1 MQIQQLKNNGR
12 KFTLTPQVLLW
23 SRCWDLILM
32 FLSAYI
38 CISARSNWFLLI
50 TNFDVWHITQLE
62 IVLAAHFLM
71 YAFHFCYH
79 LTFFCFFF
87 SSVQNICLKKYQIM
101 KKQLDVVP
109 RLLFY
114 TCTFFSLLKSNSSTI
129 IQLWFISHRCR
140 KVSQTRNYN
149 LLSLHFSMGI
159 FSFNSPVTEQI
170 MLPPK
175 CS

>member
-38 CISARSNWFLLI
+38 WISARSNWFLLI
-50 TNFDVWHITQLE
+50 TNFDAWHITQLE
-62 IVLAAHFLM
+62 IVLAAHFLV

-79 LTFFCFFF
+79 LTFFFFFF
-87 SSVQNICLKKYQIM
+87 SSIQNICLKKYQIM

-129 IQLWFISHRCR
+129 IQLWFISLITDAEKSFKLEITIYYHCTFQWGL
-140 KVSQTRNYN
+140 SDLIH
-149 LLSLHFSMGI
+149 LLL
-159 FSFNSPVTEQI
+159 NR
-170 MLPPK
+170 
-175 CS
+175 